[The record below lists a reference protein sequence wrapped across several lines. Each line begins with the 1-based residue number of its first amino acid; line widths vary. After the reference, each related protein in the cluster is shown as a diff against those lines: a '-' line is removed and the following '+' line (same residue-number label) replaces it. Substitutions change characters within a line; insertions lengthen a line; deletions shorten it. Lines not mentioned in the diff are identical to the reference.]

1 MEFHSQIERAAMA
14 VEYSIGGF
22 PCAGCAVVCVCVH
35 YVVVSE
41 DVVYIG
47 REGATHVACDREAVA
62 CVHVELVAEMHQGL
76 DISSVLP
83 GLSCDEL
90 LELVSE

>member
-62 CVHVELVAEMHQGL
+62 CVHVELVAERNA
-76 DISSVLP
+76 P
-83 GLSCDEL
+83 GFGYIKCLAG
-90 LELVSE
+90 LELR